1 VKNSLTSLLQQNKCG
16 MMHNLEL
23 HIHSIDPGIFTYNST
38 QLDNGF
44 RNIFKGNS
52 HKHDTSVMSF

>member
-23 HIHSIDPGIFTYNST
+23 LEYTFHRSRYIHIQFNSIGQWIP
-38 QLDNGF
+38 
-44 RNIFKGNS
+44 
-52 HKHDTSVMSF
+52 